1 MRQIILLLSMALA
14 GCASQPRL
22 KPFTTDGCSLYPD
35 GTAEYRDLWLHCCRR
50 HDRKYWLGGTRAER
64 LEADIE
70 LRDCVAAAGQP
81 RIAERMLRGVRAGGT
96 PYLPTR
102 FRWGY
107 GWRFFRGY
115 QPLTDSEKSLIEES
129 SR

>member
-1 MRQIILLLSMALA
+1 MRQLILLLSVALA

-22 KPFTTDGCSLYPD
+22 KPFATDGCSLYPD
-35 GTAEYRDLWLHCCRR
+35 GTSEYRDLWLHCCRR

-64 LEADIE
+64 LKADIE
-70 LRDCVAAAGQP
+70 LRDCVAAVGQP

-107 GWRFFRGY
+107 GWRYLRGY
-115 QPLTDSEKSLIEES
+115 KPLTDSEKKLIEGS
-129 SR
+129 P